1 MSILDPILDPTV
13 HKKLSNLIY
22 KFDLLPH
29 MRNPYL
35 FSSNMCEY
43 PLNMTDRQQNKYWLS
58 M

>member
-13 HKKLSNLIY
+13 HEKLSNLIY

-35 FSSNMCEY
+35 LSSNMCEY
-43 PLNMTDRQQNKYWLS
+43 PLNMTDRQQNKY
-58 M
+58 